1 MNYGHRAQVGAG
13 GREVSAEVDREL
25 YCRAE
30 CPDIPQI

>member
-1 MNYGHRAQVGAG
+1 MKVRHRARVGAG
-13 GREVSAEVDREL
+13 GRVASVEVDRS